1 MSNNQ
6 LEVHVRLINQKVQ
19 FIGVSESNLDHP
31 ITLDYLPPL
40 GDGQGFRG
48 LELFLMSFTG
58 CVSTAMVYLLRN
70 MGKNISGFQINAQGI
85 RREKPLSLQTIQL
98 EVILE
103 SDDAVDSDLQ
113 SVIKQTEELS
123 PVWLVLK
130 NNVEVRTNYKIVRR
144 EPIKITSA
152 VCGLFCPSCT
162 VFIATKEDPE
172 RLKRL
177 AITLNQTIEE
187 THCEGCRSENKTA
200 YCKNCTMAECA
211 RQKGIE
217 FCGECKEYPCEDIK
231 TFQALKPHRLD
242 LWQSH
247 QRIKEAGYEQ
257 WSEEMVE
264 HYSCP
269 ECHTLN
275 SAYDIACRKCGYTP
289 SCSYVE
295 MNKEAIL
302 SHISKSK
309 KA

>member
-6 LEVHVRLINQKVQ
+6 LEVNLRLVNQKVQ

-31 ITLDYLPPL
+31 LTLDYLPPL
-40 GDGQGFRG
+40 GDGLGFRG

-58 CVSTAMVYLLRN
+58 CVSTAMVYLLRK
-70 MGKNISGFQINAQGI
+70 MGKEISSFQVKANGI
-85 RREKPLSLQTIQL
+85 RRENPLSLQAIHLKVT
-98 EVILE
+98 LE
-103 SDDAVDSDLQ
+103 SMDAVESDLQ
-113 SVIKQTEELS
+113 SVIKQAEEIS

-130 NNVEVRTNYKIVRR
+130 NNVEVMIGYEIVRMN
-144 EPIKITSA
+144 PIKMTSA

-177 AITLNQTIEE
+177 AITLNQTVEE
-187 THCEGCRSENKTA
+187 THCQGCRSEHKTA
-200 YCKNCTMAECA
+200 YCQNCTMVECA

-217 FCGECKEYPCEDIK
+217 FCGECEEFPCEEIK
-231 TFQALKPHRLD
+231 TFQALKPHRID

-247 QRIKEAGYEQ
+247 QRIKEVGYEQ
-257 WSEEMVE
+257 WAGEMSE

-275 SAYDIACRKCGYTP
+275 SAYDMVCRKCGNDP
-289 SCSYVE
+289 SCRYVE
-295 MNKEAIL
+295 MNKEAIV
-302 SHISKSK
+302 SHISKVR
-309 KA
+309 